1 MYVERGLAV
10 QTEQLLPL
18 RQGLV
23 SAHSE
28 VKQGLKEEPSDLGT
42 SGIEQLL
49 NREQM
54 GIDCLTL

>member
-18 RQGLV
+18 RPGLV

-28 VKQGLKEEPSDLGT
+28 VKQGLKEEPGDLGT